1 MGLSLSFRDHTA
13 PMPPFRGVWRGC
25 SVEHVVLNSTDGYDF
40 RFSGESHY
48 LALHDLK
55 LRDGELRVDDM
66 APVRSLDLR
75 DTMTFLPAGRKVSGW
90 SLPSVRENAF
100 TALYFDPAL
109 LSDELEA
116 RYNTGP
122 PPPAIYARDVR
133 LRSTLT
139 KLRDLT
145 IQGGDAL
152 AAESLCIVAAI
163 EVFKIAEAPLSGRLS
178 ARQLADV
185 RAYIDANLEGCI
197 SLSELA
203 RVADLSRFHF
213 SRAFK
218 ASMGC
223 SPHAFITAQ
232 RLDAACRALRDSALP
247 IAHIGLTVGFGSA
260 DQFRRAFLAA
270 YGVSPR
276 QYRRSRT

>member
-1 MGLSLSFRDHTA
+1 MGLSLSFRDHAA
-13 PMPPFRGVWRGC
+13 PAPPLRGVWRGC
-25 SVEHVVLNSTDGYDF
+25 SVEHVPLRSTEGYDY
-40 RFSGESHY
+40 RFWGESHY
-48 LALHDLK
+48 LALHHLE

-66 APVRSLDLR
+66 APVRSRDLR
-75 DTMTFLPAGRKVSGW
+75 DTMTFLPVGTEAIGW

-100 TALYFDPAL
+100 TAVYFDPAF

-116 RYNTGP
+116 RYTARP

-152 AAESLCIVAAI
+152 VAESLCIVAAI
-163 EVFKIAEAPLSGRLS
+163 EVFKIAEAPVSGRLS
-178 ARQLADV
+178 VRQLADV
-185 RAYIDANLEGCI
+185 RGYIDANLESSM

-203 RVADLSRFHF
+203 RVAGLSRFHF

-218 ASMGC
+218 ASTGC

-232 RLDAACRALRDSALP
+232 RLEAASRALRDSPVP
-247 IAHIGLTVGFGSA
+247 IAHIGLTVGFGSP

-270 YGVSPR
+270 YGMSPL